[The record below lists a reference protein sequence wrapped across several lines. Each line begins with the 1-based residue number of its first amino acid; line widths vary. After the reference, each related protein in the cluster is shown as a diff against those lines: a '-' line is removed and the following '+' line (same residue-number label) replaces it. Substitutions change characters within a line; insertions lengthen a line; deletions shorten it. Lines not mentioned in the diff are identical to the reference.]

1 MTALPYDSPLLGG
14 LIALGIAGAPDLETG
29 SVAADV
35 FAAGRFLRWL
45 MSCWERSSGAAKRK
59 FVSPRAAPGP
69 PSHGSHDELVAMART
84 RSESR

>member
-35 FAAGRFLRWL
+35 FAAGRFLRWVFACRMKKKL
-45 MSCWERSSGAAKRK
+45 
-59 FVSPRAAPGP
+59 AAPEAKFFFKLY
-69 PSHGSHDELVAMART
+69 S
-84 RSESR
+84 